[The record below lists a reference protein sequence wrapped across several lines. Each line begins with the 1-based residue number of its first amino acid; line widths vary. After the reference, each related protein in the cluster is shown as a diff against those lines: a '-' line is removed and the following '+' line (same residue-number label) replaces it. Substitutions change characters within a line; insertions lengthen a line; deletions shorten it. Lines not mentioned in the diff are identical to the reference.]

1 MPNTSTCESKC
12 FHLDYQTNAPSSLRV
27 ILCSQNF
34 KENECTLKTTFLS
47 TKKKKHDSDKVCY
60 LLYASS
66 WYKLLGNVLANDR
79 QKSYFRA

>member
-1 MPNTSTCESKC
+1 MPNTSTCKSKC
-12 FHLDYQTNAPSSLRV
+12 FHLDCQTNAPSSLKV

-34 KENECTLKTTFLS
+34 KENECTLKTTCFS
-47 TKKKKHDSDKVCY
+47 VQKKNDSDKVCY

-66 WYKLLGNVLANDR
+66 WHKLLGNVLANDK